1 MKKKKVLFIFFHGS
15 VCVFVLLTTQILI
28 GTLQHGVS
36 VSDVLSAEAAFAVC
50 QVPRAH
56 RSVPGAVRVPGQAAL
71 GTGIPI
77 RLAAMQRHQSHA
89 RRRTRIQGLLV
100 GRGGKE
106 PAHTRKSGFKGLES
120 VLAVI

>member
-1 MKKKKVLFIFFHGS
+1 M
-15 VCVFVLLTTQILI
+15 LLTTQVLI

-36 VSDVLSAEAAFAVC
+36 MSDVLSAEAAFAVC

-71 GTGIPI
+71 GTGVPI
-77 RLAAMQRHQSHA
+77 GLAAMQLHQSHA

-100 GRGGKE
+100 GRRGKE
-106 PAHTRKSGFKGLES
+106 TTSYRKIRL
-120 VLAVI
+120 